1 LIVIGGCSKAINNFK
16 R

>member
-1 LIVIGGCSKAINNFK
+1 VIGGCSKAINNFK